1 VLGSGTVVGCRGE
14 KGGAGSA
21 QADRAEE
28 KEGRW
33 QTSSC
38 LAASEIGPGERK
50 SVEKKKMG
58 LTKLK

>member
-1 VLGSGTVVGCRGE
+1 VGYRGE
-14 KGGAGSA
+14 KGGVGSV

-38 LAASEIGPGERK
+38 WAAREIGPGERK
-50 SVEKKKMG
+50 AVEKKKMG